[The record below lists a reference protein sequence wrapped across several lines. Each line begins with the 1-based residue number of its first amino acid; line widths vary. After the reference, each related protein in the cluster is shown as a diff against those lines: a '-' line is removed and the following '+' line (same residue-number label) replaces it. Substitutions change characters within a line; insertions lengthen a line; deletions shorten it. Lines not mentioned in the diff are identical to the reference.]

1 MRSSTT
7 NLIAMAAIVAAVMMA
22 NTASA
27 GGFSFGG
34 GNGGGKGG
42 SFKVSFG
49 GGNHN
54 HNNHAHHNHH
64 HKLYHHKYYHFPVKK
79 CYEPVHVVY
88 DQCYHP
94 YYSYCF
100 VYPGDTWYTIA
111 KRCYGHSHLWKQIAT
126 YNNLSLSSSALVPGQ
141 QIQLP
146 VVNADGTLGAS
157 NAPAPTHFAPE
168 GASLGPQGAQLGPQA
183 QPAAPQSLPTGLGA
197 GSPSPQGAATAPF
210 ANPAA
215 APSAQPTNSMTP
227 ATPAANIRTISDEPK
242 RPIVT
247 IGSTLGLDGESL
259 GSEKGIVRL
268 RIGGMAIAVEVLEW
282 NDSSVQVKMPAMDLA
297 EAMKAD
303 LEVLRA
309 DGSLASKS
317 AIELTPAATRLAL
330 GN

>member
-22 NTASA
+22 NSASA

-34 GNGGGKGG
+34 GGGGGKGG
-42 SFKVSFG
+42 GFKVSVG

-54 HNNHAHHNHH
+54 HNNHKNHNHH
-64 HKLYHHKYYHFPVKK
+64 HKFHHFHHKYYHYPVKK
-79 CYEPVHVVY
+79 YYEPAYVVY

-94 YYSYCF
+94 YYSYCH

-111 KRCYGHSHLWKQIAT
+111 KRCYGHTHLWKHIAT
-126 YNNLSLSSSALVPGQ
+126 YNGLSLSSSALVPGQ
-141 QIQLP
+141 QLQLP
-146 VVNADGTLGAS
+146 MVNANGTLAAS
-157 NAPAPTHFAPE
+157 NAPAPAPTAFAPQ
-168 GASLGPQGAQLGPQA
+168 GASLGPQGQQL
-183 QPAAPQSLPTGLGA
+183 APQGQPI
-197 GSPSPQGAATAPF
+197 PPQSFEPA

-215 APSAQPTNSMTP
+215 TSQPVDT
-227 ATPAANIRTISDEPK
+227 AAPAANIRTIPDEPK

-247 IGSTLGLDGESL
+247 IGSTLALEGKSL
-259 GSEKGIVRL
+259 GAEKGIVRL
-268 RIGGMAIAVEVLEW
+268 RISGMAMPVEVLQW
-282 NDSSVQVKMPAMDLA
+282 SDSAVEIKLPAMDLA